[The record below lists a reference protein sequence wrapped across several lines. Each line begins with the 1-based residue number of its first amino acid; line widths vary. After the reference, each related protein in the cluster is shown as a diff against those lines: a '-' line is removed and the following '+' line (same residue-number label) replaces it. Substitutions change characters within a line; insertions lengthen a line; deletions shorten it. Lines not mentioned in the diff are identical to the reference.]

1 MDLEEQTARCGF
13 YGGYMAGEDHTMNVN
28 EKYVNNLARIAF
40 TMAEG
45 SCGRNV
51 IPTEASVIGNM
62 RVSHHQ
68 GFESSLKAVSEL
80 AAKYDIET
88 EVLEPAIDSPLSDY
102 NTEEFRLIV
111 MFVDPVFRRFY
122 GAIA

>member
-1 MDLEEQTARCGF
+1 
-13 YGGYMAGEDHTMNVN
+13 MAGEDHTMNVN